1 MHCGGGDGDT
11 RGYEGLASLIGLI
24 QILKAEVVR
33 LCHKTLN
40 KQAEEGKVKVKLQH
54 GVH

>member
-11 RGYEGLASLIGLI
+11 RGYEGLASLLGSC
-24 QILKAEVVR
+24 QIV
-33 LCHKTLN
+33 CHKTLN

-54 GVH
+54 GVY